1 MEFFLD
7 ILETTSLIPN
17 LEFVSLRGLIILSFM
32 APMFFFQ
39 REGCREASGA
49 SPRDRTRTAGMRG
62 GARRHSSSAP
72 SLSWFR
78 HCSCRRDI
86 VGSLVEKKSVWYLRL
101 WLRAGVVMTSIKTIA
116 HVPQNL
122 TTSIG
127 LDSMH
132 NLGGLELVGAQIT
145 KIIIWI

>member
-1 MEFFLD
+1 ME
-7 ILETTSLIPN
+7 N
-17 LEFVSLRGLIILSFM
+17 
-32 APMFFFQ
+32 
-39 REGCREASGA
+39 
-49 SPRDRTRTAGMRG
+49 
-62 GARRHSSSAP
+62 
-72 SLSWFR
+72 
-78 HCSCRRDI
+78 
-86 VGSLVEKKSVWYLRL
+86 KSVWYLRL